1 MARFLFCSFALV
13 LLYPSGIDMYLVG
26 LPHIA
31 RDLGASEAQL
41 HIAFSAYLAGM
52 ASSMVFA
59 GKIAD
64 KAGRQPVAI
73 AGAIVFALASL
84 LCSQAQNSTVFLTGR
99 FIQGIGAGG
108 CYVVAFAILR
118 DTLSA
123 QRRAKVLSMLNGI
136 TCIIPVLAP
145 VVGYLIML
153 KFPWQSLFW
162 TMAAMGALV
171 FVLSIAVLKETHPGS
186 QNTGHTATIHP
197 AEKLLNRFFLSRLT
211 VTTLSVAV
219 ILTYVNV
226 SPVLLMETMGFDR
239 GEYSTVMALT
249 AMVSMAVS
257 FSTPFALNIFRQ
269 RTLMLTSQVLFLAA
283 GAILAT
289 ASSHAVMLVGIT
301 LICAGFSVGFGVAM
315 SQALGPFSLRAG
327 VASSV
332 LRIAQVCGSSLWIW
346 LAAVIGLNALNML
359 IGVLIGCSVT
369 KAAKRMNVTPSAVSK
384 SLAKLRDW
392 FDDPLFVKTPL
403 GLLPTPLTVSLEQD
417 LADWMQIGNQILDKF
432 HHDSPGGL
440 TFVLAAETPLMLI
453 RFNTLLEQVNQRYP
467 QATVKMR
474 QWDYDSLDAIT
485 RGEVDLGFTGR
496 ETHPRSRELLKLM
509 PWFIDYEILFS
520 DRPCVYLREDHPALQ
535 QEWNLETFLRY
546 PHISIFWERSDTWA
560 LDEVLKEMG
569 RDRTIAMS
577 LPGFEQAMFMA
588 AQPGHHYIAT
598 APHYCHHYN
607 ELHQRKLI
615 ALPIPID
622 EEQADKL
629 TVPFTLI
636 WHKRNSHN
644 PKILWLRETIKAL
657 YGASDPI
664 FA

>member
-1 MARFLFCSFALV
+1 MKKPISSL
-13 LLYPSGIDMYLVG
+13 
-26 LPHIA
+26 
-31 RDLGASEAQL
+31 DLNL
-41 HIAFSAYLAGM
+41 
-52 ASSMVFA
+52 
-59 GKIAD
+59 
-64 KAGRQPVAI
+64 
-73 AGAIVFALASL
+73 L
-84 LCSQAQNSTVFLTGR
+84 LCLQ
-99 FIQGIGAGG
+99 
-108 CYVVAFAILR
+108 
-118 DTLSA
+118 
-123 QRRAKVLSMLNGI
+123 
-136 TCIIPVLAP
+136 
-145 VVGYLIML
+145 
-153 KFPWQSLFW
+153 
-162 TMAAMGALV
+162 
-171 FVLSIAVLKETHPGS
+171 
-186 QNTGHTATIHP
+186 
-197 AEKLLNRFFLSRLT
+197 LLLQER
-211 VTTLSVAV
+211 
-219 ILTYVNV
+219 
-226 SPVLLMETMGFDR
+226 
-239 GEYSTVMALT
+239 
-249 AMVSMAVS
+249 
-257 FSTPFALNIFRQ
+257 
-269 RTLMLTSQVLFLAA
+269 
-283 GAILAT
+283 
-289 ASSHAVMLVGIT
+289 
-301 LICAGFSVGFGVAM
+301 
-315 SQALGPFSLRAG
+315 
-327 VASSV
+327 
-332 LRIAQVCGSSLWIW
+332 
-346 LAAVIGLNALNML
+346 
-359 IGVLIGCSVT
+359 SVT

-384 SLAKLRDW
+384 SLARLRDW

-453 RFNTLLEQVNQRYP
+453 RFNALLEQVNQRYP

-474 QWDYDSLDAIT
+474 HWDYDSLDAIT

-535 QEWNLETFLRY
+535 DEWNLETFLRY

-569 RDRTIAMS
+569 RERNIAMCV
-577 LPGFEQAMFMA
+577 PGFEQSMFMA
-588 AQPGHHYIAT
+588 AQPGHNYIAT

-607 ELHQRKLI
+607 QLHQRKLI

-622 EEQADKL
+622 EAQAEKL